1 MFDKIQKLTLNKCW
15 SVLLFF
21 FSYRKRISTNIASL
35 QITVLSPHVS
45 SNLMM
50 ERIDMNHT
58 WVTDDANIDKSVDL
72 FLVIWKSRYRNA
84 LSKTKLFFVH
94 APQRGTVML
103 GKLSLPQLYRWTN
116 EYKFIFAQVP
126 YIVEMY
132 MCKNITWYEHHDQI
146 LILHVSSSDF
156 KQ

>member
-1 MFDKIQKLTLNKCW
+1 MVVILISDFFFRLTIFIMFDKIQKLTLNNCW

-21 FSYRKRISTNIASL
+21 FSYRKRISTNIASS

-50 ERIDMNHT
+50 ERIGMNHT

-84 LSKTKLFFVH
+84 L
-94 APQRGTVML
+94 R
-103 GKLSLPQLYRWTN
+103 
-116 EYKFIFAQVP
+116 
-126 YIVEMY
+126 
-132 MCKNITWYEHHDQI
+132 
-146 LILHVSSSDF
+146 
-156 KQ
+156 

>member
-21 FSYRKRISTNIASL
+21 FSYRKRISTNIASS

-72 FLVIWKSRYRNA
+72 FLVIWKSRYCNA

-103 GKLSLPQLYRWTN
+103 GNLSLPQLYRWTN

-132 MCKNITWYEHHDQI
+132 MCKNITWYEHHDHAI
-146 LILHVSSSDF
+146 DTACIKF
-156 KQ
+156 

>member
-1 MFDKIQKLTLNKCW
+1 MVVILISDFFFRLTIFIMFDKIQKLTLNKCW

-21 FSYRKRISTNIASL
+21 FSYRKRISTNIASS

-58 WVTDDANIDKSVDL
+58 WVTDDANIDKSFDL

-84 LSKTKLFFVH
+84 L
-94 APQRGTVML
+94 R
-103 GKLSLPQLYRWTN
+103 
-116 EYKFIFAQVP
+116 
-126 YIVEMY
+126 
-132 MCKNITWYEHHDQI
+132 
-146 LILHVSSSDF
+146 
-156 KQ
+156 